1 MKYGENKSRERKWLH
16 IHVHMY
22 VCVCWLFVC
31 CSLNELYRKLVICKW
46 KQNIQ
51 TYSHI
56 HTDEN
61 KHTKIH
67 IYFID
72 FWKEKKLFLAWM
84 LRKIFK
90 LNLIIVVLN
99 GFLFYY
105 SFRIFFLVL
114 FFFFLKNICFC
125 TPFSFH
131 FLLLV
136 LTVLPSIPLSGC
148 LEFFYF
154 FYLL

>member
-1 MKYGENKSRERKWLH
+1 MATHTRL
-16 IHVHMY
+16 Y
-22 VCVCWLFVC
+22 VCLCMLTICVLFTKWTLQKTGYLQMKTKY
-31 CSLNELYRKLVICKW
+31 SNILSHTYWW
-46 KQNIQ
+46 KQ
-51 TYSHI
+51 TYKNPHLF
-56 HTDEN
+56 HRFLER
-61 KHTKIH
+61 
-67 IYFID
+67 
-72 FWKEKKLFLAWM
+72 KKLFLAWM